1 MFRKVVLSLLF
12 ILTLTLSLGAEEV
25 VVKPGDTFTTIFTRM
40 FEYNKVIKLYNDLKS
55 KVPGFVLKA
64 GQKIIFGA
72 NYAHIP
78 IDITKDVKILKKDND
93 YEINLIEHDLYT
105 INTVVTGSIEGSLFE
120 SINRLGESDELAM
133 NFADIY
139 QWEVDFFKEVR
150 PGDRF
155 SIVVEKRFVKG
166 TFAGYGKILAA
177 DFYNNGR
184 LIRAIYYDNGK
195 ISGYFT
201 PDGKHLKKGFLR
213 APLKFGRVSS
223 KFSFS
228 RLHPILGRKIPHFG
242 VDYAAPTGTPI
253 YATSSGVVMQKGY
266 QQGAGNFIK
275 LKHPN
280 NITTVYMH
288 MSKFKAGIKP
298 GYRVSQ
304 GEVIG
309 YVGSTGYATG
319 PHVDYRIQI
328 GPKYVNPLTFVAP
341 PVKLAKNDIYEL
353 QKSSQKVI
361 ALLNSSYPMTAKA
374 RFLN

>member
-1 MFRKVVLSLLF
+1 MFRKAILSILF

-40 FEYNKVIKLYNDLKS
+40 FEYNKVIELYNELKS

-78 IDITKDVKILKKDND
+78 IDITKDVKILKKDDD

-166 TFAGYGKILAA
+166 TFAGYGKIL
-177 DFYNNGR
+177 
-184 LIRAIYYDNGK
+184 LQI
-195 ISGYFT
+195 
-201 PDGKHLKKGFLR
+201 
-213 APLKFGRVSS
+213 
-223 KFSFS
+223 
-228 RLHPILGRKIPHFG
+228 
-242 VDYAAPTGTPI
+242 
-253 YATSSGVVMQKGY
+253 
-266 QQGAGNFIK
+266 FI
-275 LKHPN
+275 
-280 NITTVYMH
+280 IM
-288 MSKFKAGIKP
+288 
-298 GYRVSQ
+298 
-304 GEVIG
+304 E
-309 YVGSTGYATG
+309 
-319 PHVDYRIQI
+319 D
-328 GPKYVNPLTFVAP
+328 
-341 PVKLAKNDIYEL
+341 
-353 QKSSQKVI
+353 
-361 ALLNSSYPMTAKA
+361 
-374 RFLN
+374 